1 MEKEINTSGKM
12 TWGFIW
18 RFILYYIV
26 ISIIL
31 TVITY
36 FMLGKVNMLVLSIFS
51 VVTMG
56 ILIFFPTKLA
66 TSDVFKTRKMDD
78 KNFLCRCNVICFFG

>member
-56 ILIFFPTKLA
+56 ILIFFSNKA
-66 TSDVFKTRKMDD
+66 G
-78 KNFLCRCNVICFFG
+78 NIRCF